1 MNLFGL
7 PLNGSKVLAAAM
19 FYGGV
24 LKRFFVYLVF
34 SMFLVFL
41 WGFSVFAGLGF
52 FLFLLLLLLWW
63 FILSL
68 PW

>member
-19 FYGGV
+19 FYGRV
-24 LKRFFVYLVF
+24 LKRFFVYLIF
-34 SMFLVFL
+34 SMFLVCFL

-52 FLFLLLLLLWW
+52 FVFCFSYCCGGLF
-63 FILSL
+63 
-68 PW
+68 